1 MGKTETIVLIFILI
15 VAFAGIWFLFKGP
28 GLATKTPIRSEG
40 FTEQTGD
47 VLMRA
52 ASGRAC
58 VCNDLINQQQRVLTL
73 SQSGSI
79 YDCRNMCQSSGWQFV
94 ALRQ

>member
-1 MGKTETIVLIFILI
+1 MNKTETIVLIFILI

-28 GLATKTPIRSEG
+28 GLATKPPIRTEG

-47 VLMRA
+47 VLMQ

-58 VCNDLINQQQRVLTL
+58 VCNDLVNQQQRVLPL
-73 SQSGSI
+73 SKAGSI